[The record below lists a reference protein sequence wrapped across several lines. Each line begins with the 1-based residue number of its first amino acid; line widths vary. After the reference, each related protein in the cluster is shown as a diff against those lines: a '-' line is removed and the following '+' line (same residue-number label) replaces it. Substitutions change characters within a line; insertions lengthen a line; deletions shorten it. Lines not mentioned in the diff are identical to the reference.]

1 MPTVRSEFADYISMC
16 EAENNSFRGPRMMKG
31 FFCITLFLLS
41 CVTMAQNIK
50 IASDDLVVEQEKD
63 GGYHLWIK
71 KKPQFA
77 SVLLTESTAD
87 PEKELAVYALR
98 DPNWNYINGD
108 EQRML
113 DGRFLD
119 NTKGLYSLIDSTA
132 EKHSELG
139 EAFHIYIPYV
149 VEYGYAWSRSG
160 ELQVVDGTYLNIR
173 VFSKPFGDY
182 EGGFVDNPF
191 LLKVTQKPLEGPPV
205 DNYMPDT
212 VRDYT
217 EIAAEGGGDVLFS
230 TGEDDILDK
239 LSNILDHVDGK
250 SLDLVL
256 ALDTTESMK
265 NDIPHLRTSL
275 VPLLQEAT
283 VGYDALRF
291 GIVLYKDYMDQY
303 VTKVMPFQPD
313 LSMAQQVLDGVRVF
327 GGRDIPEA
335 VYEALYSGI
344 HGFDWNADS
353 RLIILVGDAPPH
365 ARPRGKI
372 TKEMVYNDAN
382 NIGIELH
389 TIILPQ

>member
-1 MPTVRSEFADYISMC
+1 M
-16 EAENNSFRGPRMMKG
+16 
-31 FFCITLFLLS
+31 LLLVS
-41 CVTMAQNIK
+41 CLAMAQNFN

-71 KKPQFA
+71 KKPQIA

-98 DPNWNYINGD
+98 DPSWNSINGD

-113 DGRFLD
+113 DGRLLD
-119 NTKGLYSLIDSTA
+119 STKGLYSLIDSSP

-139 EAFHIYIPYV
+139 VAFHIYIPYV
-149 VEYGYAWSRSG
+149 VEYGYEWSRSG

-182 EGGFVDNPF
+182 TGGFVDNPF
-191 LLKVTQKPLEGPPV
+191 LLKVTQKPFEGPPV
-205 DNYMPDT
+205 ENYMPDA
-212 VRDYT
+212 VKDYT

-239 LSNILDHVDGK
+239 LSNILNQADGK

-275 VPLLQEAT
+275 VPLLHDVT
-283 VGYDALRF
+283 VGYDSLRF

-313 LSMAQQVLDGVRVF
+313 LSMAQQVLNGVRVF

-335 VYEALYSGI
+335 VYEALYSGV
-344 HGFDWNADS
+344 HGFDWSAES

-372 TKEMVYNDAN
+372 TKEMVYNDADN
-382 NIGIELH
+382 LGIELH